1 MLPDAEA
8 RRNTRRTSFRNSVNP
23 GVTEEVDRGLAD
35 IFRASTISW
44 RLVARL
50 KVDIGNETQH
60 APDAPLVIMPVRSS
74 RPILFATCPSDRFM
88 GGVIMSSTAALDVSC
103 RPSLAAIAR
112 AATTRFGG
120 PRTERSGPAGDICKT
135 STRVDR

>member
-50 KVDIGNETQH
+50 DRKSTRLN
-60 APDAPLVIMPVRSS
+60 SS
-74 RPILFATCPSDRFM
+74 HLGISYAVFCLKKKKKRIYHLH
-88 GGVIMSSTAALDVSC
+88 
-103 RPSLAAIAR
+103 
-112 AATTRFGG
+112 
-120 PRTERSGPAGDICKT
+120 TELTKQLTLRQDQTDT
-135 STRVDR
+135 ST